1 MPAPPVAELESL
13 ATELLDRGWA
23 TRAALVR
30 EGEVIAICRANAPG
44 ATRAVGTRAPG
55 SEPHRAEHI
64 AQLTLETLEDGRWIC
79 VDLDA
84 LRLLARLHDKAD
96 GSMVRRWMT
105 GALRQLGVLVD
116 AEQSAQD

>member
-1 MPAPPVAELESL
+1 
-13 ATELLDRGWA
+13 LLDRGWA

-30 EGEVIAICRANAPG
+30 DGEVVSLCRPSAPG
-44 ATRAVGTRAPG
+44 TSRTSSRATSPRVVAMEAHP
-55 SEPHRAEHI
+55 AEHI
-64 AQLTLETLEDGRWIC
+64 AQLSLDALEDGRWIC
-79 VDLDA
+79 VDLDV

-96 GSMVRRWMT
+96 GAMVRRWMT